1 MIYKLI
7 NNAKKIMNTDS
18 DIKQI
23 LESNSITESL
33 RIKSAFL
40 VFSKEGTSY
49 RVILENCLP
58 LNVVYDIQ
66 DKVYSKYKIDL
77 EIL

>member
-7 NNAKKIMNTDS
+7 NNAKKIVNTDS
-18 DIKQI
+18 DVQQI

-33 RIKSAFL
+33 KIKSASL
-40 VFSKEGTSY
+40 VFSKEGTFY
-49 RVILENCLP
+49 RVILDNSLP

-66 DKVYSKYKIDL
+66 DKIYSKYKIDL